1 MTEDTDLHVIDDDF
15 PDDLTAEQ
23 TEDQTPEQ
31 SELDKKIN
39 QHFAGVVVRKDLV
52 KAVKGNAIVP
62 SYVLEYL
69 LGQYAASDDEATIQ
83 AGIGSVRQI
92 LADHYV
98 HRNQSE
104 LVKSTIRE
112 RGRYKIIDKVT
123 VTLNDKED
131 RYEAE
136 FSNLGI
142 KGVIVEAAT
151 VNAHPKLLVGGVWC
165 ICDIDYFH
173 FDDARVVPWQLG
185 SLKPIQL
192 SNFDFDGYTTA
203 RREFTTDEWIEV
215 LIQSIGFNPKLFGRR
230 AKLIQLVRLIPFV
243 ERNYNLVE
251 LGPKGTGK
259 SHIFS
264 EFSPHGMLISGGE
277 VTVPKLFV
285 NNSNG
290 RIGLVGYWDVV
301 AFDEFAGKKKRADKA
316 LVDIMKNYMANKSFS
331 RGVETLGAEA
341 SMVFVGNTSHNVPYM
356 LKHSDLFNEL
366 PESYHD
372 SAYLDRLH
380 FYIPGWEVDTIRG
393 EMFSEGYGFV
403 VDYIAEVLKSMRNA
417 DYSDRYQQHFTLG
430 SDISTRDRD
439 GIHKTFSGLMKIL
452 HPHGGATKE
461 DIAEIL
467 EFAIEGRKRV
477 KDQILRIDTTMADV
491 RFGYLDKAG
500 DWHAVT
506 TLEEDEYPAYYY
518 KSRPDH
524 GDGDTAGAKAPG
536 GVEVADAVLGKDA
549 ARTEPLFEG
558 HRELQENQRGVSYET
573 LLLPYLAGASEI
585 TIVDPYI
592 RQFHQARNLME
603 LIEALALVK
612 DPADELKVFLVT
624 SENTDGPEKLQK
636 QMEFLLRVKQAAAVA
651 GITLDVK
658 FDGTIHDRSIVA
670 NSGWRINLGRGL
682 DIFQYVANDAF
693 DLAVKLQQYRQ
704 VKAFGVSYIRETAG
718 SEVG

>member
-1 MTEDTDLHVIDDDF
+1 MTEDTDVSVINDDF
-15 PDDLTAEQ
+15 NEGVADEVTPDKA
-23 TEDQTPEQ
+23 PEQ
-31 SELDKKIN
+31 SALDKSIN

-62 SYVLEYL
+62 TYVLEYL

-83 AGIGSVRQI
+83 AGIHAVRQI

-123 VTLNDKED
+123 VTLNDKD
-131 RYEAE
+131 DVYEAE
-136 FSNLGI
+136 FANLGI
-142 KGVIVEAAT
+142 KQVLVEPAT
-151 VNAHPKLLVGGVWC
+151 ITAHPKLLVGGVWC
-165 ICDIDYFH
+165 ICDIEYFH
-173 FDDARVVPWQLG
+173 SDNARVVPWILG
-185 SLKPIQL
+185 SIKPIQL
-192 SNFDFDGYTTA
+192 SNFDFDGYVAA
-203 RREFTTDEWIEV
+203 RREFTTDEWIDL
-215 LIQSIGFNPKLFGRR
+215 LIQSIGFNPELFGRR

-301 AFDEFAGKKKRADKA
+301 AFDEFAGKKKRTDKA

-356 LKHSDLFNEL
+356 LKHSDLFDEL

-380 FYIPGWEVDTIRG
+380 HYIPGWEVDTIRG
-393 EMFSEGYGFV
+393 EMFSDGYGFV

-452 HPHGGATKE
+452 YPHGEATK
-461 DIAEIL
+461 DEIEEVL
-467 EFAIEGRKRV
+467 RFAIEGRKRV
-477 KDQILRIDTTMADV
+477 KDQILRIDSTMAEV
-491 RFGYLDKAG
+491 KFGYVDKASE
-500 DWHAVT
+500 WHAVT
-506 TLEEDEYPAYYY
+506 TLEEDEYPSYYHQRR
-518 KSRPDH
+518 SEQR
-524 GDGDTAGAKAPG
+524 GTEAAPAIP
-536 GVEVADAVLGKDA
+536 VEVAAPEP
-549 ARTEPLFEG
+549 EPLFEG
-558 HRELQENQRGVSYET
+558 HREFQENQRGVSYET
-573 LLLPYLAGASEI
+573 LLMPYLRGATEI

-592 RQFHQARNLME
+592 RLPHQGRNLVD
-603 LIEALALVK
+603 LLALLASAK
-612 DPADELKVFLVT
+612 DPADEISVTLVT
-624 SENTDGPEKLQK
+624 KEDTGDFQQQHLLMLKDIQDG
-636 QMEFLLRVKQAAAVA
+636 AATV
-651 GITLDVK
+651 GIK
-658 FDGTIHDRSIVA
+658 FNVLFDETIHDRSIRA
-670 NSGWRINLGRGL
+670 DNGWKVLLGRGL
-682 DIFQYVANDAF
+682 DIFQKGSGSQF
-693 DLAVKLQQYRQ
+693 DIGARLQEFRQ
-704 VKAFGVSYIRETAG
+704 VVAFGVTYIRESSAEPIG
-718 SEVG
+718 